1 MIVSGTV
8 STKMAERMT
17 RLYEQ
22 MPEPKWVIAM
32 GACAISGGPF
42 LDGYSVLMG
51 ADRVIPVDV
60 YVPGCPPRPEA
71 LIFGIMTLQKKIERD
86 QQVGYERPRPALVT
100 EDGEF
105 LEYLPERE
113 YTNISEGKAPR
124 FENIR
129 PLKRTYVFEREGM
142 PPASQTDVGWI
153 PKEVKKKL
161 KEQQRPRRP
170 PPRRRRRRTARRT
183 ALPRSLPTR
192 RVQPKMAVTLPEG
205 DLNSRLEQYLEGF
218 RNRHGL
224 EESEI
229 EGNVVR
235 LVVEPG
241 LLPAVL
247 RTAKER
253 LGVLHL
259 SFITVVDREGSFE
272 LTYELLDL
280 RGGQVRVKTI
290 VEGEEPVIDTV
301 TGIYPTANWHE
312 REAYDMFGIA
322 FKGHPDLRRLYMWQD
337 HFDHHPLLKSFEI
350 STKRTFENLR

>member
-1 MIVSGTV
+1 
-8 STKMAERMT
+8 
-17 RLYEQ
+17 
-22 MPEPKWVIAM
+22 
-32 GACAISGGPF
+32 
-42 LDGYSVLMG
+42 
-51 ADRVIPVDV
+51 
-60 YVPGCPPRPEA
+60 
-71 LIFGIMTLQKKIERD
+71 
-86 QQVGYERPRPALVT
+86 
-100 EDGEF
+100 
-105 LEYLPERE
+105 
-113 YTNISEGKAPR
+113 
-124 FENIR
+124 
-129 PLKRTYVFEREGM
+129 
-142 PPASQTDVGWI
+142 
-153 PKEVKKKL
+153 
-161 KEQQRPRRP
+161 
-170 PPRRRRRRTARRT
+170 
-183 ALPRSLPTR
+183 
-192 RVQPKMAVTLPEG
+192 MAVTLPEG

-229 EGNVVR
+229 EGNVVQ
-235 LVVEPG
+235 LVVEPV

-259 SFITVVDREGSFE
+259 SLITVVDREGSFE

-322 FKGHPDLRRLYMWQD
+322 FKGHPDLRRLYMWED